1 MKYNLINF
9 LFNGS
14 QPEMNLLARRCL
26 TMPGDILGCY
36 NWGLLSILSQCVCV
50 LVIQSCPT
58 LCNCSLS
65 GCSVHGILQARLLEW
80 VAIPF
85 SRRSSPPGDRTWS
98 LALRA
103 DSFPSEPP
111 GKPHCTSLST
121 CTSLKSIRPDNTI
134 YKWQR
139 YSYIYIYV
147 CMYLCVCILFT
158 CITHLCRLPKH
169 NKRERNPLLL

>member
-1 MKYNLINF
+1 MVRHPAWYRRIGPCWTPPRYDLVTELFSVNIQRKTVSFPRQSSSMKYNLINF

-58 LCNCSLS
+58 LWNCSLS
-65 GCSVHGILQARLLEW
+65 SCSVHGILQARLLEW

-85 SRRSSPPGDRTWS
+85 SRRSSPPRDRTWS
-98 LALRA
+98 PALQA
-103 DSFPSEPP
+103 DSLPP
-111 GKPHCTSLST
+111 E
-121 CTSLKSIRPDNTI
+121 
-134 YKWQR
+134 
-139 YSYIYIYV
+139 
-147 CMYLCVCILFT
+147 
-158 CITHLCRLPKH
+158 LPKD
-169 NKRERNPLLL
+169 P

>member
-1 MKYNLINF
+1 MVRHPAGIGELVHVEPLPAMIWSQNCSLWIYKGKVSFPRQSSSMKYNLINF

-58 LCNCSLS
+58 LWNCSLS

-85 SRRSSPPGDRTWS
+85 SRRSSPPRDRTWS
-98 LALRA
+98 PALQA
-103 DSFPSEPP
+103 DSFPSETP
-111 GKPHCTSLST
+111 GKPH
-121 CTSLKSIRPDNTI
+121 
-134 YKWQR
+134 
-139 YSYIYIYV
+139 
-147 CMYLCVCILFT
+147 
-158 CITHLCRLPKH
+158 
-169 NKRERNPLLL
+169 